1 MNHAT
6 PIHRANKVLRREET
20 PTPLLTPAAGMTPQA
35 IREVF
40 LDRVHDFGEGAFFLR
55 FLKPALGEAL
65 LTA

>member
-1 MNHAT
+1 
-6 PIHRANKVLRREET
+6 VLRREET